1 MDRDCPKN
9 RNNKMVEIKGFKGY
23 YVERNG
29 QVHGRDGP
37 LKGCI
42 TSHGYR
48 RYTLAGQSYR
58 YGHVL
63 VADAFIPNPEGYRL
77 VNHLDGDK
85 SNNNDWNLQRA
96 NHSMN
101 LKHAH
106 ETGLR
111 GSPENRKNAATTE
124 AEVIEIRKRFED
136 GERQCDLAIA
146 YNLSPSFISKLI
158 LRKEWKH
165 Y

>member
-1 MDRDCPKN
+1 MD
-9 RNNKMVEIKGFKGY
+9 IKSIEEFPNFT
-23 YVERNG
+23 VS
-29 QVHGRDGP
+29 RDGVVRNSKEKI
-37 LKGCI
+37 LKGSI

-48 RYTLAGQSYR
+48 RFSFSVDGKPQ

-111 GSPENRKNAATTE
+111 GSPESRKNAATTE

-146 YNLSPSFISKLI
+146 YNLSPSFISKLV

-165 Y
+165 C